1 MDDVGNNAQVT
12 IPWER
17 LSKEALLGVIDA
29 HIVSGG
35 TDISHLHVSLDEKRN
50 AVMNRLRAG
59 EAEIRFD
66 AETQTC
72 SLALDD

>member
-1 MDDVGNNAQVT
+1 MNEHPDAVMT

-17 LSKEALLGVIDA
+17 LSREALLGVIDA

-35 TDISHLHVSLDEKRN
+35 TDVPHLHVSLDDKRE
-50 AVMNRLRAG
+50 AVMRRLRAG
-59 EAEIRFD
+59 DAEIRFD

-72 SLALDD
+72 SLVLRE